1 MKLALGS
8 LPDNQERPPE
18 AEMWHRI
25 HSPSSRL
32 GYLLAGLVGLAF
44 PFVLVWWLIVVSL
57 LADGSKEAVT
67 VVDVPPPWGAV
78 LLALLL
84 YIPLHE
90 LLHAVWHPKLGL
102 SPRTVLVIWP
112 KRLRFGVYY
121 EGCMTRR
128 RWFVM
133 RLAPLIVLS
142 IIPAGF
148 LMLFH
153 FIPVS
158 FALETFLNVLLLVNG
173 IGSGGDIVAVIWVL
187 RQVPP
192 KTQICFCGGKA
203 YWRPR
208 TPGILSIG
216 HQGG

>member
-1 MKLALGS
+1 
-8 LPDNQERPPE
+8 
-18 AEMWHRI
+18 
-25 HSPSSRL
+25 
-32 GYLLAGLVGLAF
+32 LVGLAF
-44 PFVLVWWLIVVSL
+44 PFVLVGWLIVVSM
-57 LADGSKEAVT
+57 LAGGSEEAVT

-90 LLHAVWHPKLGL
+90 LLHAVWHPQLGL

-128 RWFVM
+128 RWLAM

-148 LMLFH
+148 LTLFH
-153 FIPVS
+153 FISVS

-173 IGSGGDIVAVIWVL
+173 IGSGGDIVAVVWVL
-187 RQVPP
+187 RRVPS
-192 KTQICFCGGKA
+192 KTQICFFGGKA

-208 TPGILSIG
+208 VPGILPIG
-216 HQGG
+216 HKGGS